1 MTRTD
6 ANGTSFASRLLLA
19 QALVLAAG
27 AVTTWLVAS
36 VIGPGIFHRHLMEAH
51 VGNTDAETRHV
62 EEAFTSALLVSISVA
77 VVAAIGAAL
86 VVSWYFSRRVR
97 QSIGTVTDAASGIG
111 AGRYDA
117 RVPDPGLGSEFHTL
131 AATYN
136 QLAQR
141 LEDTESTRR
150 QMLSDLAHEMRT
162 PLATIEAHLEAV
174 EDGVRQPDAAT
185 LEIIRGSTERLKLL
199 AHDLGAVSRAE
210 EGALSLRTRPTPVR
224 SLVQAA
230 TDAARDRYDA
240 AHVTLE
246 VALESDL
253 RVTVDPERIGQVL
266 GNLLDNALRH
276 TPAGGHVTLS
286 CRDRDDRVEISV
298 ADTGDG
304 IAPEHLDHVFER
316 FYRTDTARSRDRGG
330 SGIGLSI
337 AKAIVDAHGGTIGVT
352 SDGPGTGSRF
362 TFTLPGSPE
371 GVRP

>member
-1 MTRTD
+1 MKGPRTS
-6 ANGTSFASRLLLA
+6 TSFASRLLVA
-19 QALVLAAG
+19 QALVLGAG
-27 AVTTWLVAS
+27 AVTIWVVAS
-36 VIGPGIFHRHLMEAH
+36 LIGPPIFRSHLREAH

-97 QSIGTVTDAASGIG
+97 QSFATVTDAASGIG
-111 AGRYDA
+111 AGQYGA
-117 RVPDPGLGSEFHTL
+117 RVPDPGLGTEFHTL

-136 QLAQR
+136 RLAER
-141 LEDTESTRR
+141 LEATETTRR
-150 QMLSDLAHEMRT
+150 QLLSDLAHEMRT

-174 EDGVRQPDAAT
+174 EDGVRQPDSAT
-185 LEIIRGSTERLKLL
+185 LDIIRGSTGRLKLL

-224 SLVQAA
+224 TLVHGAA
-230 TDAARDRYDA
+230 DAARDRYDTEG
-240 AHVTLE
+240 VTL
-246 VALESDL
+246 VVTPESA
-253 RVTVDPERIGQVL
+253 RTVTVDPERIGQVL

-276 TPAGGHVTLS
+276 TPSGGRVTLT
-286 CRDRDDRVEISV
+286 CRDRGPDVEISV
-298 ADTGDG
+298 TDTGDG

-337 AKAIVDAHGGTIGVT
+337 ARAIVDAHGGTISGT
-352 SDGPGTGSRF
+352 SNGPGTGSRF
-362 TFTLPGSPE
+362 TLTLPTSPT
-371 GVRP
+371 